1 MNWKLRVLY
10 ETNGADHIEEFYC
23 QNKRGAYWAFKT
35 WKGKLACYGV
45 ALYLKAANGKWREL
59 ERWEFCKSTDAPS
72 GVLLSPPS
80 IGKD

>member
-10 ETNGADHIEEFYC
+10 ETNGADHMEEFFC

-45 ALYLKAANGKWREL
+45 ALYLLKAVVNTTKRCPISIL
-59 ERWEFCKSTDAPS
+59 
-72 GVLLSPPS
+72 
-80 IGKD
+80 IGKINN

>member
-1 MNWKLRVLY
+1 MNWKIRVLY
-10 ETNGADHIEEFYC
+10 ETNGADHMEEFFC

-59 ERWEFCKSTDAPS
+59 ERWCFSEERFEPP
-72 GVLLSPPS
+72 LLKPIEPL
-80 IGKD
+80 IGD